1 MVVKTDCLAGTV
13 VVDVSSSSPPQAA
26 ASNENESSTAKSVR
40 DRRMCVIPLTGSIRP
55 SDQLSRVK
63 HKSDNCQ
70 KFVEQGL
77 RTGSRS
83 SRLAL
88 SPVPRIEIE
97 LTSSKEDGS
106 WTWRAVGAREP
117 RGSLDGALLA
127 EPAAVGDVL
136 RVETD
141 QFLDGMTVTA
151 ILPPR
156 DKRSS
161 PVLLELLN
169 NAGEEPDVTTR
180 LVGGKRRRDH
190 EDSDGE
196 RKPRKGG
203 RSRDARGRSERK
215 PQAEGRGDRSR
226 DARGRSE
233 RKPQGEGRDERSRK
247 ERGGRQRHD
256 DAPATPKAPRLRPR
270 HTNRN
275 AAVKALPD
283 EQRLVGRI
291 LLDGGI
297 PGLRAEIARQ
307 NEAAGSAG
315 EPEIPAEIL
324 LTLGERL
331 QQGLHAAEWRDRAEA
346 AEAGLAE
353 VDLRDL
359 RSVVVAA
366 ESGARGD
373 EARSLAERLR
383 SGLGER
389 VEREHEAW
397 LAEVV
402 RVLGEGRVVRALR
415 LSSRPPKA
423 GAPMPRDLLDR
434 LAEAAAAGMTAD
446 TGQDRWGTM
455 LDAVA
460 SSPVHERV
468 VPAGLP
474 AEPNKDLL
482 ALVRRFSLRVPAI
495 AAAFGVEPASAS
507 TNRRRRRTPAGH

>member
-1 MVVKTDCLAGTV
+1 M
-13 VVDVSSSSPPQAA
+13 
-26 ASNENESSTAKSVR
+26 
-40 DRRMCVIPLTGSIRP
+40 
-55 SDQLSRVK
+55 
-63 HKSDNCQ
+63 
-70 KFVEQGL
+70 
-77 RTGSRS
+77 
-83 SRLAL
+83 
-88 SPVPRIEIE
+88 PRIEIE

-106 WTWRAVGAREP
+106 WTWRALGAREP

-161 PVLLELLN
+161 PVLLELLD

-190 EDSDGE
+190 EASGGE

-203 RSRDARGRSERK
+203 
-215 PQAEGRGDRSR
+215 RSR

-247 ERGGRQRHD
+247 GRGGRQRHD
-256 DAPATPKAPRLRPR
+256 DAPTAPKAPRLRPR
-270 HTNRN
+270 RTHRN
-275 AAVKALPD
+275 AAVKAMPD

-324 LTLGERL
+324 LTLGEHL
-331 QQGLHAAEWRDRAEA
+331 QPGLHAAEWRDRAEA

-383 SGLGER
+383 SGLAER
-389 VEREHEAW
+389 VEREHAAW
-397 LAEVV
+397 LAEVA

-434 LAEAAAAGMTAD
+434 LAEAAAAGMTVD

-495 AAAFGVEPASAS
+495 AAAFGVEPAPAP

>member
-1 MVVKTDCLAGTV
+1 M
-13 VVDVSSSSPPQAA
+13 P
-26 ASNENESSTAKSVR
+26 
-40 DRRMCVIPLTGSIRP
+40 
-55 SDQLSRVK
+55 
-63 HKSDNCQ
+63 
-70 KFVEQGL
+70 
-77 RTGSRS
+77 
-83 SRLAL
+83 RL
-88 SPVPRIEIE
+88 EIE

-106 WTWRAVGAREP
+106 WTWRALGAREP

-156 DKRSS
+156 DRRSS
-161 PVLLELLN
+161 PVLLELLD

-190 EDSDGE
+190 EASGGE

-215 PQAEGRGDRSR
+215 PQ
-226 DARGRSE
+226 
-233 RKPQGEGRDERSRK
+233 GEGRDERNRK
-247 ERGGRQRHD
+247 GRGGRQGHD
-256 DAPATPKAPRLRPR
+256 DAPTAPKAPRLRPPR
-270 HTNRN
+270 THRN

-291 LLDGGI
+291 LLHGGI

-307 NEAAGSAG
+307 NEAARSAG

-331 QQGLHAAEWRDRAEA
+331 QPGLHAAEWRDRADA

-383 SGLGER
+383 SGLAER

-495 AAAFGVEPASAS
+495 AAAFGVEPAPTP
-507 TNRRRRRTPAGH
+507 TNRRRRRAPAGH

>member
-1 MVVKTDCLAGTV
+1 M
-13 VVDVSSSSPPQAA
+13 
-26 ASNENESSTAKSVR
+26 
-40 DRRMCVIPLTGSIRP
+40 
-55 SDQLSRVK
+55 
-63 HKSDNCQ
+63 
-70 KFVEQGL
+70 
-77 RTGSRS
+77 
-83 SRLAL
+83 
-88 SPVPRIEIE
+88 PRIEIE

-127 EPAAVGDVL
+127 KPAAVGDVL

-215 PQAEGRGDRSR
+215 PQ
-226 DARGRSE
+226 
-233 RKPQGEGRDERSRK
+233 GEGRDERSQK
-247 ERGGRQRHD
+247 GRGGRQRHD
-256 DAPATPKAPRLRPR
+256 DAPTAPKAPRLRPR
-270 HTNRN
+270 RTHRN
-275 AAVKALPD
+275 AAVKAMPD

-324 LTLGERL
+324 LTLGEHL
-331 QQGLHAAEWRDRAEA
+331 QPGLHAAEWRDRAEA

-383 SGLGER
+383 SGLAER
-389 VEREHEAW
+389 VEREHAAW
-397 LAEVV
+397 LAEVA

-434 LAEAAAAGMTAD
+434 LAEAAAAGMTVD

-495 AAAFGVEPASAS
+495 AAAFGVEPAPAP

>member
-1 MVVKTDCLAGTV
+1 M
-13 VVDVSSSSPPQAA
+13 
-26 ASNENESSTAKSVR
+26 
-40 DRRMCVIPLTGSIRP
+40 
-55 SDQLSRVK
+55 
-63 HKSDNCQ
+63 
-70 KFVEQGL
+70 
-77 RTGSRS
+77 
-83 SRLAL
+83 
-88 SPVPRIEIE
+88 PRIEIE

-106 WTWRAVGAREP
+106 WTWRALGAREP

-161 PVLLELLN
+161 PVLLELLD

-190 EDSDGE
+190 EASGGE

-215 PQAEGRGDRSR
+215 PQ
-226 DARGRSE
+226 
-233 RKPQGEGRDERSRK
+233 GEGRDERNR
-247 ERGGRQRHD
+247 EGRGGRQGHD
-256 DAPATPKAPRLRPR
+256 DAPTAPKAPRLRPPR
-270 HTNRN
+270 THRN

-291 LLDGGI
+291 LLHGGI

-331 QQGLHAAEWRDRAEA
+331 QPGLHAAEWRDRAEA

-383 SGLGER
+383 SGLAER

-495 AAAFGVEPASAS
+495 AAAFGVEPAPAP
-507 TNRRRRRTPAGH
+507 TNRRRRRAPAGH

>member
-1 MVVKTDCLAGTV
+1 M
-13 VVDVSSSSPPQAA
+13 
-26 ASNENESSTAKSVR
+26 
-40 DRRMCVIPLTGSIRP
+40 
-55 SDQLSRVK
+55 
-63 HKSDNCQ
+63 
-70 KFVEQGL
+70 
-77 RTGSRS
+77 
-83 SRLAL
+83 
-88 SPVPRIEIE
+88 PRIEIE

-106 WTWRAVGAREP
+106 WTWRALGAREP

-141 QFLDGMTVTA
+141 QFLDGMTGTA

-161 PVLLELLN
+161 PVLLELLD

-190 EDSDGE
+190 EASGGE

-215 PQAEGRGDRSR
+215 PQ
-226 DARGRSE
+226 
-233 RKPQGEGRDERSRK
+233 GEGRDERNRK
-247 ERGGRQRHD
+247 GRGGRQGHD
-256 DAPATPKAPRLRPR
+256 DAPTAPKAPRLRPSR
-270 HTNRN
+270 THRN

-291 LLDGGI
+291 LLHGGI

-331 QQGLHAAEWRDRAEA
+331 QPGLHAAEWRDRAEA

-383 SGLGER
+383 SGLSYR
-389 VEREHEAW
+389 VEREHAAW

-495 AAAFGVEPASAS
+495 AAAFGVEPAPAP
-507 TNRRRRRTPAGH
+507 TNRRRRRAPAGH

>member
-1 MVVKTDCLAGTV
+1 M
-13 VVDVSSSSPPQAA
+13 
-26 ASNENESSTAKSVR
+26 
-40 DRRMCVIPLTGSIRP
+40 
-55 SDQLSRVK
+55 
-63 HKSDNCQ
+63 
-70 KFVEQGL
+70 
-77 RTGSRS
+77 
-83 SRLAL
+83 
-88 SPVPRIEIE
+88 PRIEIE

-127 EPAAVGDVL
+127 KPAAVGDVL

-215 PQAEGRGDRSR
+215 PQ
-226 DARGRSE
+226 
-233 RKPQGEGRDERSRK
+233 GEGRDERSRK
-247 ERGGRQRHD
+247 GRGGRQRHD
-256 DAPATPKAPRLRPR
+256 DAPTAPKAPRLRPR
-270 HTNRN
+270 RTHRN
-275 AAVKALPD
+275 AAVKAMPD

-324 LTLGERL
+324 LTLGEHL
-331 QQGLHAAEWRDRAEA
+331 QPGLHAAEWRDRAEA

-383 SGLGER
+383 SGLAER
-389 VEREHEAW
+389 VEREHAAW
-397 LAEVV
+397 LAEVA

-434 LAEAAAAGMTAD
+434 LAEAAAAGMTVD

-495 AAAFGVEPASAS
+495 AAAFGVEPAPAP

>member
-1 MVVKTDCLAGTV
+1 M
-13 VVDVSSSSPPQAA
+13 
-26 ASNENESSTAKSVR
+26 
-40 DRRMCVIPLTGSIRP
+40 
-55 SDQLSRVK
+55 
-63 HKSDNCQ
+63 
-70 KFVEQGL
+70 
-77 RTGSRS
+77 
-83 SRLAL
+83 
-88 SPVPRIEIE
+88 PRIEIE

-106 WTWRAVGAREP
+106 WTWRALGAREP

-161 PVLLELLN
+161 PVLLELLD

-190 EDSDGE
+190 EASGGE

-215 PQAEGRGDRSR
+215 PQ
-226 DARGRSE
+226 
-233 RKPQGEGRDERSRK
+233 GEGRDERNRK
-247 ERGGRQRHD
+247 GRGGRQGHD
-256 DAPATPKAPRLRPR
+256 DAPTAPKAPRLRPSR
-270 HTNRN
+270 THRN

-291 LLDGGI
+291 LLHGGI

-331 QQGLHAAEWRDRAEA
+331 QPGLHAAEWRDRAEA

-383 SGLGER
+383 SGLAER

-482 ALVRRFSLRVPAI
+482 VLVRRFSLRVPAI
-495 AAAFGVEPASAS
+495 AAAFGVEPAPAP
-507 TNRRRRRTPAGH
+507 TNRRRRRAPAGH

>member
-1 MVVKTDCLAGTV
+1 
-13 VVDVSSSSPPQAA
+13 
-26 ASNENESSTAKSVR
+26 
-40 DRRMCVIPLTGSIRP
+40 
-55 SDQLSRVK
+55 
-63 HKSDNCQ
+63 
-70 KFVEQGL
+70 
-77 RTGSRS
+77 
-83 SRLAL
+83 
-88 SPVPRIEIE
+88 VPRIEIE

-161 PVLLELLN
+161 PILLELLN

-215 PQAEGRGDRSR
+215 PQ
-226 DARGRSE
+226 
-233 RKPQGEGRDERSRK
+233 GEGRDKRSRK
-247 ERGGRQRHD
+247 GRGGKQRHD
-256 DAPATPKAPRLRPR
+256 DAPTAPKAPRLRPPR
-270 HTNRN
+270 THRN

-331 QQGLHAAEWRDRAEA
+331 QPGLHAAEWRDRAEA

-383 SGLGER
+383 SGLAER
-389 VEREHEAW
+389 VEREHETW
-397 LAEVV
+397 LAEVA

-495 AAAFGVEPASAS
+495 AAAFGVEPAPAP

>member
-1 MVVKTDCLAGTV
+1 M
-13 VVDVSSSSPPQAA
+13 
-26 ASNENESSTAKSVR
+26 
-40 DRRMCVIPLTGSIRP
+40 
-55 SDQLSRVK
+55 
-63 HKSDNCQ
+63 
-70 KFVEQGL
+70 
-77 RTGSRS
+77 
-83 SRLAL
+83 
-88 SPVPRIEIE
+88 PRIEIE

-127 EPAAVGDVL
+127 KPAAVGDVL

-156 DKRSS
+156 DKRGS
-161 PVLLELLN
+161 PVLLELLD

-215 PQAEGRGDRSR
+215 PQ
-226 DARGRSE
+226 
-233 RKPQGEGRDERSRK
+233 GEGRDERSRK
-247 ERGGRQRHD
+247 GRGGRQGHD
-256 DAPATPKAPRLRPR
+256 DAPTAPKAPRLRPSR
-270 HTNRN
+270 THRN

-291 LLDGGI
+291 LLHGGI

-331 QQGLHAAEWRDRAEA
+331 QPGLHAAEWRDRAEA

-383 SGLGER
+383 SGLAER

-495 AAAFGVEPASAS
+495 AAAFGVEPAPAP
-507 TNRRRRRTPAGH
+507 TNRRRRRAPAGH

>member
-1 MVVKTDCLAGTV
+1 M
-13 VVDVSSSSPPQAA
+13 
-26 ASNENESSTAKSVR
+26 
-40 DRRMCVIPLTGSIRP
+40 
-55 SDQLSRVK
+55 
-63 HKSDNCQ
+63 
-70 KFVEQGL
+70 
-77 RTGSRS
+77 
-83 SRLAL
+83 
-88 SPVPRIEIE
+88 PRIEIE

-106 WTWRAVGAREP
+106 WTWRALGARDP
-117 RGSLDGALLA
+117 RGSLAGALLA

-161 PVLLELLN
+161 PVLLELLD

-190 EDSDGE
+190 EASGGE

-203 RSRDARGRSERK
+203 RSRDARGRS
-215 PQAEGRGDRSR
+215 A
-226 DARGRSE
+226 
-233 RKPQGEGRDERSRK
+233 RKPQGEGRDERNRK
-247 ERGGRQRHD
+247 GRGGRQGHD
-256 DAPATPKAPRLRPR
+256 DAPTAPKAPRLRPSR
-270 HTNRN
+270 THRN

-291 LLDGGI
+291 LLHGGI

-331 QQGLHAAEWRDRAEA
+331 QPGLHAAEWRDRAEA

-383 SGLGER
+383 SGLAER

-415 LSSRPPKA
+415 RSSRPPKA

-495 AAAFGVEPASAS
+495 AAAFGVEPAPAP
-507 TNRRRRRTPAGH
+507 TNRRRRRAPAGH

>member
-1 MVVKTDCLAGTV
+1 M
-13 VVDVSSSSPPQAA
+13 
-26 ASNENESSTAKSVR
+26 
-40 DRRMCVIPLTGSIRP
+40 
-55 SDQLSRVK
+55 
-63 HKSDNCQ
+63 
-70 KFVEQGL
+70 
-77 RTGSRS
+77 
-83 SRLAL
+83 
-88 SPVPRIEIE
+88 PRIEIE

-106 WTWRAVGAREP
+106 WTWRALGAREP

-127 EPAAVGDVL
+127 EPAAGGDVL

-161 PVLLELLN
+161 PVLLELLD

-190 EDSDGE
+190 EASGGE

-215 PQAEGRGDRSR
+215 PQGEGRDERNR

-233 RKPQGEGRDERSRK
+233 RKPQGEGRDERNRK
-247 ERGGRQRHD
+247 GRGGRQGHD
-256 DAPATPKAPRLRPR
+256 DAPTAPKAPRLRPSR
-270 HTNRN
+270 THRN

-291 LLDGGI
+291 LLHGGI

-331 QQGLHAAEWRDRAEA
+331 QPGLHAAEWRDRAEA

-383 SGLGER
+383 SGLAER

-495 AAAFGVEPASAS
+495 AAAFGVEPAPAP
-507 TNRRRRRTPAGH
+507 TNRRRRRAPAGH

>member
-1 MVVKTDCLAGTV
+1 M
-13 VVDVSSSSPPQAA
+13 
-26 ASNENESSTAKSVR
+26 
-40 DRRMCVIPLTGSIRP
+40 
-55 SDQLSRVK
+55 
-63 HKSDNCQ
+63 
-70 KFVEQGL
+70 
-77 RTGSRS
+77 
-83 SRLAL
+83 
-88 SPVPRIEIE
+88 PRIEIE

-106 WTWRAVGAREP
+106 WTWRALGAREP
-117 RGSLDGALLA
+117 RGSLDGALLV

-161 PVLLELLN
+161 PVLLELLD

-190 EDSDGE
+190 EASGGE

-215 PQAEGRGDRSR
+215 PQ
-226 DARGRSE
+226 
-233 RKPQGEGRDERSRK
+233 GEGRDERNRK
-247 ERGGRQRHD
+247 GRGGRQGHD
-256 DAPATPKAPRLRPR
+256 DAPTAPKAPRLRPSR
-270 HTNRN
+270 THRN

-291 LLDGGI
+291 LLHGGI

-331 QQGLHAAEWRDRAEA
+331 QPGLHAAEWRDRAEA

-383 SGLGER
+383 SGLAER

-423 GAPMPRDLLDR
+423 GAPMPRDLLDS
-434 LAEAAAAGMTAD
+434 LAEAAAAGMPAD
-446 TGQDRWGTM
+446 TGQARWGTM

-495 AAAFGVEPASAS
+495 AAAFGMEPAPAP
-507 TNRRRRRTPAGH
+507 TNRRRRRAPAGH